1 MGLFGKK
8 SHINQETARV
18 GRNLAEA
25 EVRYL
30 EVLRREIA
38 NLIVQSDLDLM
49 MRCYQRAWTF
59 EREITNCPERAVA
72 EEAALV
78 VKFPMFSEFDLLGTR
93 HFVPYEEA
101 RNMSSDDDLADRY
114 HEVSRMLVFMRRRR
128 DFAANIPVH
137 DAKEEKILH
146 DFMGREKDRRFR
158 KRIEDAI
165 RHFYTYRAGLEK
177 GDPNTFGETNF
188 EDAEVAII
196 HLPSFPDNEYGI
208 AFKKTGEYGVY
219 SFHVFDSGK
228 ISYTYCRSNSV
239 FQDRKYLMNY
249 T

>member
-137 DAKEEKILH
+137 DAKEENVLH
-146 DFMGREKDRRFR
+146 ECMGREMDRRFR

-165 RHFYTYRAGLEK
+165 RRFYAYRAGLEK
-177 GDPNTFGETNF
+177 GDSSTFGVTNF
-188 EDAEVAII
+188 EDAEVVII
-196 HLPSFPDNEYGI
+196 HLPSLPDNEYGI
-208 AFKKTGEYGVY
+208 AFKKTDEYGVY
-219 SFHVFDSGK
+219 SFHVFDSGE
-228 ISYTYCRSNSV
+228 ISYTYCRSNSM
-239 FQDRKYLMNY
+239 FQERKYLLK
-249 T
+249 